1 MKHYPLL
8 RMEIFRQKMDRRK
21 DNPAD
26 EFELVSKSQRKRDA
40 LELKS
45 LAATLIGL
53 DTASL
58 ARVPMDDSI
67 REAIEDARKIRSNV
81 ARKRQL
87 QFAAK
92 LLRRI
97 DPTEIIETIES
108 FDLAARQLTARQHR
122 CEAWRDFLL
131 ESGDEALEKLLDQE
145 HAVDI
150 QAIRQLIRNA
160 QREARNNKPPAS
172 SRSLFRLLRDL
183 DKEKALPSVQA

>member
-1 MKHYPLL
+1 
-8 RMEIFRQKMDRRK
+8 MDRRK
-21 DNPAD
+21 DHAAD
-26 EFELVSKSQRKRDA
+26 EVEIVSKSQRKRDA

-45 LAATLIGL
+45 LASTLIGL
-53 DTASL
+53 DAASL

-67 REAIEDARKIRSNV
+67 RAAIEDARKIRSNV

-87 QFAAK
+87 QYAAK

-97 DPTEIIETIES
+97 DPAEIIETIES

-131 ESGDEALEKLLDQE
+131 ASGDEALGKLLE
-145 HAVDI
+145 HERAADI

-172 SRSLFRLLRDL
+172 SRSLFRLLRDM
-183 DKEKALPSVQA
+183 DKEKALPPVQA